1 MIVDWVI
8 ERLKDQ
14 VAAFADRVEDVADLA
29 ALIAAEKIPQTTP
42 AAWVMHQG
50 DDAPGAQFMT
60 GVVAQD
66 VAETISVVICQRVA
80 GDRTGS
86 KARALIVPIRDA
98 VIAALVGQEPAGA
111 DDMILYRRGRM
122 IGISGATLFYQMDF
136 LCGRQIR
143 QPSS

>member
-8 ERLKDQ
+8 ERLANEVD
-14 VAAFADRVEDVADLA
+14 AFAGRVQDVADLA
-29 ALIAAEKIPQTTP
+29 EMIAAGKIPQTTP

-50 DDAPGAQFMT
+50 DDAPSAQFMT
-60 GVVAQD
+60 GLVAQP

-80 GDRTGS
+80 GDRTGA

-98 VIAALVGQEPAGA
+98 VIAALVGQEPDGA

-122 IGISGATLFYQMDF
+122 IGIEGATLFYQMDF

-143 QPSS
+143 QPS